1 MSYRQ
6 IDRLM
11 EYPDGLNDKGP
22 MGLVYKKHA
31 AEFLDVSIKTLDR
44 YVKAGLLKPFKN
56 AVNGRLY
63 FDKADILKLLGSRLP
78 QDRTVV
84 LYCRAATIPNMGNA
98 GVAAD
103 TRLAKQ
109 VERCQAY
116 CTRAGIRI
124 DRTIAEVGKGDS
136 LKDRRGWTEIMDL
149 VMRKQVSMI
158 VVETPDRICRWG
170 VREMLEDLLAWH
182 GVELHVIQPVLQLQ
196 EYRDELTEDL
206 TGLVYQARQLMGA

>member
-1 MSYRQ
+1 M
-6 IDRLM
+6 
-11 EYPDGLNDKGP
+11 
-22 MGLVYKKHA
+22 VYKKHA
-31 AEFLDVSIKTLDR
+31 ASFLGVSAKTLER
-44 YVKAGLLKPFKN
+44 YVTAGQLKPYKN
-56 AVNGRLY
+56 QINGRVY

-78 QDRTVV
+78 QDRAVV

-98 GVAAD
+98 GVSAD
-103 TRLAKQ
+103 KRLAAQ
-109 VERCQAY
+109 VERCTKY
-116 CTRAGIRI
+116 CTAAGIRV

-149 VMRKQVSMI
+149 VMRKQISMV

-206 TGLVYQARQLMGA
+206 TGLVYQARGLMGS

>member
-1 MSYRQ
+1 
-6 IDRLM
+6 M

-31 AEFLDVSIKTLDR
+31 AEFLDVSIKTVDR
-44 YVKAGLLKPFKN
+44 YIKAGLLKPYKN

-63 FDKADILKLLGSRLP
+63 FDKADVLKLIGGRLP

-84 LYCRAATIPNMGNA
+84 LYCRAATIPNMGPA

-103 TRLAKQ
+103 VRLARQ
-109 VERCQAY
+109 VERCNSY

-124 DRTIAEVGKGDS
+124 DRTIAEVAKGDS
-136 LKDRRGWTEIMDL
+136 LDDRRGWTELMDL
-149 VMRKQVSMI
+149 ILRKQVSTL

-170 VREMLEDLLAWH
+170 MGKVFESFLTWH

-206 TGLVYQARQLMGA
+206 TNIVYQARQLMGT